1 MRFIPENERL
11 EANLAL
17 SVSPNQK
24 YAAVVE
30 RVHPDSTGQKAVPVT
45 QVATYN
51 LLSTSLK
58 LSKKLMSSEIS
69 LKEWKGVCF
78 SADSHL
84 LAVQSGPP
92 DWLIV
97 IWNWSHPSPK
107 QVATSSGRVDTKGYE
122 VSKLTF
128 SPFDNMILVASGPK
142 TLQFYRHSE
151 GN

>member
-1 MRFIPENERL
+1 ML
-11 EANLAL
+11 QANLAL
-17 SVSPNQK
+17 TVSPNQK

-30 RVHPDSTGQKAVPVT
+30 KVHPESSGQKAVPFT

-51 LLSTSLK
+51 LHSSNLK
-58 LSKKLMSSEIS
+58 MVKKLISSEIS

-97 IWNWSHPSPK
+97 IWNWSSPTPK
-107 QVATSSGRVDTKGYE
+107 QVY
-122 VSKLTF
+122 SKIYRRIYPNPTF
-128 SPFDNMILVASGPK
+128 YGF
-142 TLQFYRHSE
+142 
-151 GN
+151 

>member
-1 MRFIPENERL
+1 
-11 EANLAL
+11 
-17 SVSPNQK
+17 
-24 YAAVVE
+24 VE
-30 RVHPDSTGQKAVPVT
+30 KVHPESGGQKAVPFT
-45 QVATYN
+45 QVSTYN
-51 LLSTSLK
+51 LNSSNLK
-58 LSKKLMSSEIS
+58 MVKKLISSEIS

-97 IWNWSHPSPK
+97 IWNWSSPTPK
-107 QVATSSGRVDTKGYE
+107 QVATSSGRIDTKGYE

-128 SPFDNMILVASGPK
+128 SPFDNMIMVASGPK

-151 GN
+151 GESIHIYSWKTLCHFFGAAAVN